1 MSFIAGLTGCC
12 IGLLTKLYSNSL
24 RKLPYMRGRS
34 VIMLPSSYVLCRA
47 LGTSDLYGRGRLL
60 FLLRQEVYRTL
71 NCDGSED
78 CRIEKRTLCVQC
90 WLTWIE
96 RMFTD
101 RKRRKLNK
109 ALFPLFWLH
118 TYHSTRHFATI
129 GSGACLSASLQRNH
143 CSSHHEIT
151 TSKIILTTIT
161 LAWWTNISGLR
172 SGMLELMLNNRL
184 LYDLSSQ
191 LKEFGDAATRLYS
204 CQQRIESANI
214 YTENFISAISASK
227 AILSFSPPKVES
239 VITIV
244 FSFIVG
250 DRRGTEEWFAQLTTS
265 YRLGS

>member
-71 NCDGSED
+71 NCDDSED

-96 RMFTD
+96 RMFTE
-101 RKRRKLNK
+101 RKIRKLNK

-118 TYHSTRHFATI
+118 TYLSSTHFAAI
-129 GSGACLSASLQRNH
+129 GSGACLPALLHLYHYFSQQ
-143 CSSHHEIT
+143 CIT
-151 TSKIILTTIT
+151 TNKIILTTIT
-161 LAWWTNISGLR
+161 FARWTNISGLR
-172 SGMLELMLNNRL
+172 SELLNGILKNRL

-214 YTENFISAISASK
+214 YTENFINAISASK
-227 AILSFSPPKVES
+227 AILSFSPPKVEP
-239 VITIV
+239 VIWFVISLV
-244 FSFIVG
+244 VG
-250 DRRGTEEWFAQLTTS
+250 GRRGTKERISQLTTS
-265 YRLGS
+265 SWLEP